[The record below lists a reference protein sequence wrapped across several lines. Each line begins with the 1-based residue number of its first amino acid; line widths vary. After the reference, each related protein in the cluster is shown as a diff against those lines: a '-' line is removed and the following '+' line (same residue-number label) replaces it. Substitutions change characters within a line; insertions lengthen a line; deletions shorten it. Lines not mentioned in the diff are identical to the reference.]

1 MDHVNAS
8 HGLQQQSYEEV
19 QRLTLLAELGVLD
32 TDPEPGFDALTHAAA
47 TLTRCPIAL
56 ISLVDGDRQWFK
68 ARLGMGERQTPRDWS
83 FCSQA
88 IRTPDLMEVHD
99 AAADLRFADNPLV
112 VNGPHIRFYAGHP
125 LEVENVRIGT
135 LCVIDTKPRAL
146 TLTEREGL
154 QDLAVAASAMLSERR
169 KRAATAEQQRR
180 LTEFALVAGDWLW
193 ETDALHR
200 LTWTSSAYGT
210 HPPPPEPWRLG
221 QPIDDGAVLESP
233 DFPANAPTTLHRLFA
248 AEGGFA
254 RALVRSDVADV
265 ACGPRYLSHSA
276 VARRDASGQWLGY
289 RGITRDLTTTVTA
302 ELAHRAASK
311 LLADLSAQV
320 PGVIFQMLRDAQGRY
335 SFRFVSSRVLDIL
348 ELNANALMKD
358 AKSALRRL
366 RRSDVLPVLRA
377 IHRSAM
383 AMKTWHDSFQAGL
396 PRAGQRDL
404 LVHAQ
409 PSPTDDGG
417 VIWHGILTDITDQL
431 SSAAHLQRLTALDV
445 VAQQSAQIRSEFLSQ
460 MSHEFRTP
468 LNAILGFSQLIRLQG
483 LSQPTTAL
491 LGSVLHI
498 EQAGTHLLALVNDML
513 DLASLDAG
521 NAAMHLEPVSLVA
534 LAEETVSL
542 LGPLALHRRM
552 TLEVSQTGLV
562 PPVQADTR
570 AVRQVLLNLLGN
582 AIKFAHPDSCVQ
594 VRVRHQAGQA
604 EVDMDISDQGPGMAP
619 ATLAALFAPFA
630 GSSVA
635 RDRLSGTGL
644 GLPISQKLVKAMG
657 GRIEVNSV
665 LGRGTTFTVG
675 LPVAQTTGVAL
686 PGAAGAAGP
695 FAAPFHRGASVATVL
710 CIEHTPTDALLM
722 EAVFDSASLA
732 HLALSVAVNG
742 RDGIAQ
748 ARAQAPALILLDMQ
762 LPDMDGMAALAEL
775 RRDERTA
782 GIPVIALSSDALP
795 GQVSAAV
802 TAGCEACWTKPINF
816 EGVVAVLTQRFRVP
830 ASDSMAGASAPIPVT
845 PRKP

>member
-1 MDHVNAS
+1 MDRTNAS
-8 HGLQQQSYEEV
+8 DALQQQSFEEV

-68 ARLGMGERQTPRDWS
+68 ARLGIGQQQTPREWS

-99 AAADLRFADNPLV
+99 VSADLRFADNPLV

-146 TLTEREGL
+146 TLTERDGL

-200 LTWTSSAYGT
+200 LTWMSSAYGT

-221 QPIDDGAVLESP
+221 QPMDDAAVLESP
-233 DFPANAPTTLHRLFA
+233 DFPANVPTTLHRLLA

-254 RALVRSDVADV
+254 RALVRSDVAG
-265 ACGPRYLSHSA
+265 GPRYLSHSA
-276 VARRDASGQWLGY
+276 VARRDARGQWLGY
-289 RGITRDLTTTVTA
+289 RGITRDLTIAVTA

-320 PGVIFQMLRDAQGRY
+320 PGVIFQMLRDVQGRH
-335 SFRFVSSRVLDIL
+335 SFRFVSSRVQDIL

-366 RRSDVLPVLRA
+366 RRGDVLPVMRA
-377 IHRSAM
+377 IQRSATRM
-383 AMKTWHDSFQAGL
+383 ETWHDTFQAGL

-404 LVHAQ
+404 QVHAA
-409 PSPTDDGG
+409 PAPTDDGG
-417 VIWHGILTDITDQL
+417 VIWHGIVTDITDQL
-431 SSAAHLQRLTALDV
+431 RSAANIQRLTALDV
-445 VAQQSAQIRSEFLSQ
+445 VAQRSAQIRGEFLSRV
-460 MSHEFRTP
+460 SHEFRTP

-483 LSQPTTAL
+483 PSQPTTAL

-513 DLASLDAG
+513 DLASLDTG

-552 TLEVSQTGLV
+552 TLEVSQTGIV
-562 PPVQADTR
+562 PAVQADTR

-594 VRVRHQAGQA
+594 VYVRHKAGQA

-630 GSSVA
+630 GGSVA

-657 GRIEVNSV
+657 GRIQVSSV

-675 LPVAQTTGVAL
+675 LPVAQTTGVAP

-732 HLALSVAVNG
+732 HLALAVAVNG

-748 ARAQAPALILLDMQ
+748 ARALTPALILLDMQ
-762 LPDMDGMAALAEL
+762 LLDMDGMAALAEL

-816 EGVVAVLTQRFRVP
+816 EGVVAVLTQRFPMP
-830 ASDSMAGASAPIPVT
+830 ASDSMADASAQIPVT